1 MTMARSFLV
10 TATAL
15 AAAGVSGRVV
25 EGDVAGG
32 DAGDDAAFAGPGT
45 LRSVRF
51 VVAED

>member
-1 MTMARSFLV
+1 V

-25 EGDVAGG
+25 DDDGAAGG
-32 DAGDDAAFAGPGT
+32 DAGDDDGAFT

-51 VVAED
+51 IVAED